1 MTLSQTRFEESKR
14 NSKKKVV
21 VFMIGGITYQ
31 ENRELQILGERD
43 GFQAICGSNLIINS
57 EK

>member
-14 NSKKKVV
+14 NTKKKVV

-43 GFQAICGSNLIINS
+43 GFQAISGSNLIINS